1 MSKSKD
7 NNFIKL
13 LKKHTDIDDEFIN
26 TFFKKFK
33 IGDELNFYIKDIDI
47 AKYLGI
53 SLITLRKKLSTTK
66 IFFENV
72 DFIKVKTGITSGVNY
87 MCNYQCFE
95 RVALLSDSV
104 KSEEIRMYFVKITQ
118 FIIENQKLIYQA
130 MENKNTFF

>member
-1 MSKSKD
+1 MDKLKD

-13 LKKHTDIDDEFIN
+13 LKKYTDIDDEFIN

-33 IGDELNFYIKDIDI
+33 IDNELNFYIKDVDI

-53 SLITLRKKLSTTK
+53 SLITLRKRLSTNK
-66 IFFENV
+66 IFIENV
-72 DFIKVKTGITSGVNY
+72 DFIKVKTGITSGFNY

-95 RVALLSDSV
+95 KVALLSDSA

-130 MENKNTFF
+130 MENKNIKN

>member
-7 NNFIKL
+7 NNLIKL
-13 LKKHTDIDDEFIN
+13 LKKYTDIDDEFIN

-33 IGDELNFYIKDIDI
+33 IGGELNFYIKDVEI

-53 SLITLRKKLSTTK
+53 SIITLRKRLSTNK

-95 RVALLSDSV
+95 KVALLSDSV

-118 FIIENQKLIYQA
+118 FLIENQKLIYQA
-130 MENKNTFF
+130 MENKKSI

>member
-33 IGDELNFYIKDIDI
+33 IADELNFYIKDVDI

-53 SLITLRKKLSTTK
+53 SLITLRKRLSTSK

-87 MCNYQCFE
+87 MCNYPCFE
-95 RVALLSDSV
+95 RVALLSNSV

-130 MENKNTFF
+130 MENKNTF

>member
-1 MSKSKD
+1 M
-7 NNFIKL
+7 
-13 LKKHTDIDDEFIN
+13 
-26 TFFKKFK
+26 
-33 IGDELNFYIKDIDI
+33 
-47 AKYLGI
+47 GI
-53 SLITLRKKLSTTK
+53 SLITLRKRLSTTK

-87 MCNYQCFE
+87 MCNYMCFE

-130 MENKNTFF
+130 MENKNTF

>member
-33 IGDELNFYIKDIDI
+33 IGDELNFYIKDVDI

-53 SLITLRKKLSTTK
+53 SLITLRKK
-66 IFFENV
+66 
-72 DFIKVKTGITSGVNY
+72 KT
-87 MCNYQCFE
+87 CNLPKGSPHAPNWGTP
-95 RVALLSDSV
+95 R
-104 KSEEIRMYFVKITQ
+104 I
-118 FIIENQKLIYQA
+118 
-130 MENKNTFF
+130 